1 MNTLTTHKR
10 ITILTLGILTL
21 FIIIWTLFFLPGKYV
36 LKSNAFINITSL
48 FLISTHSLIIAL
60 LFSIIKSSRKINTP
74 IKELETAMKKIRHGE
89 WDVHISSKNSK
100 DLNNLASGF
109 NEMTQALKKTT
120 TELNRKNK
128 EVMTILENIKASVFF
143 ITKFGRIS
151 TYNRAAKELVS
162 KYLDINR
169 FRNKRITFLG
179 SEVSNT
185 FMQLA
190 RALKKS
196 NKQCI
201 SQEVTFSF
209 KGESRTLMIHMT
221 ALLTHDSLNNID
233 LGLLV
238 VLEDVSDFVKMSK
251 IKTWQEAAQQV
262 AHEIKNPLT
271 PIQLACQR
279 LQRRYKELL
288 HEDPIFMECTN
299 TILNHVKIIK
309 DLASH
314 FSEFAAMP
322 APCIEEINL
331 RHIIHEIISL
341 YALSYPNI
349 QFMCPFNDIPEQI
362 TSDKQ
367 KIKRVFI
374 NLLENSVRALNSF
387 PNQKKCIS
395 LITKKDGKKLE
406 ILIADNGPGIE
417 RSVKDK
423 LFLPYVSS
431 SKKNM
436 GLGLSIVHDIITQLG
451 GTIVLV
457 PSNQGAT
464 FQIVLPQ

>member
-1 MNTLTTHKR
+1 M
-10 ITILTLGILTL
+10 
-21 FIIIWTLFFLPGKYV
+21 
-36 LKSNAFINITSL
+36 
-48 FLISTHSLIIAL
+48 
-60 LFSIIKSSRKINTP
+60 
-74 IKELETAMKKIRHGE
+74 KELQEAMKKVRNGE
-89 WDVHISSKNSK
+89 WDVEIPYDASS
-100 DLNNLASGF
+100 DLNSLTFGF
-109 NEMTQALKKTT
+109 NEMTQVLKNTT

-128 EVMTILENIKASVFF
+128 EMMTILENIKASVFF
-143 ITKFGRIS
+143 VTKFGRIS
-151 TYNRAAKELVS
+151 TCNRGAKELVN
-162 KYLDINR
+162 KYLSISR
-169 FRNKRITFLG
+169 FKNKRITFFG
-179 SEVSNT
+179 SEVSTT
-185 FMQLA
+185 FIQLA
-190 RALKKS
+190 RALKENDK
-196 NKQCI
+196 KCI

-209 KGESRTLMIHMT
+209 KGASRTLMIHMT
-221 ALLTHDSLNNID
+221 ALLTHDPLKNID

-238 VLEDVSDFVKMSK
+238 VIEDLSEFVKMSK

-331 RHIIHEIISL
+331 RQIIHEIISL

-349 QFMCPFNDIPEQI
+349 QFICPFNDIPELI

-374 NLLENSVRALNSF
+374 NLLENSVRALNSC

-395 LITKKDGKKLE
+395 LMTKTHEKKLE
-406 ILIADNGPGIE
+406 ILVADNGPGIE

-436 GLGLSIVHDIITQLG
+436 GLGLSIVHDIISQLG

-457 PSNQGAT
+457 PTHHGAT